1 MTPVE
6 RGVRYEARRVVRAPL
21 HRVWQLLSRPEAHPR
36 YAVLWLAAD
45 LLERT
50 PGAVTVEYRGAF
62 GGLPV
67 TSVQRVTLRPPGRIE
82 FRQIR
87 GTLRGLAGSYVLRD
101 SDGDTEVQIVL
112 TVDAGIPLFS
122 EMAVQQILAAH
133 VDSTLAKIKA
143 SAERD
148 LVRVVRRAAPPAAP
162 APDPAAS
169 GEEPEAAA
177 EDAGPQAADAGED
190 APADVGTKVSSG
202 APEPRPEAAADD
214 AGPGA
219 RRRRRRRRRRRPPGR
234 GAPGG
239 PATPMS

>member
-6 RGVRYEARRVVRAPL
+6 RGVRHEARRVVRAPL
-21 HRVWQLLSRPEAHPR
+21 HRLWQLLSRPEAHPR
-36 YAVLWLAAD
+36 YAALWLAAD

-50 PGAVTVEYRGAF
+50 PGAATVEYRGAF

-82 FRQIR
+82 FRQVR
-87 GTLRGLAGSYVLRD
+87 GTLRGLSGSYVLRD
-101 SDGDTEVQIVL
+101 SDGDTEVQIVC

-122 EMAVQQILAAH
+122 EAAVRQILAAH

-148 LVRVVRRAAPPAAP
+148 LVRVVRRAAPPVAP
-162 APDPAAS
+162 PPGPAAG
-169 GEEPEAAA
+169 GEEPEA
-177 EDAGPQAADAGED
+177 ED
-190 APADVGTKVSSG
+190 APAAVGSG
-202 APEPRPEAAADD
+202 APESGSEAAADAAP
-214 AGPGA
+214 AG
-219 RRRRRRRRRRRPPGR
+219 RRRRRRRRRRAPGT

-239 PATPMS
+239 PARPAS